1 MMNRIDE
8 RRLTRNFLNTIIK
21 ESHDDMH
28 SMHYDHENR
37 IDHDYSE
44 DLHDDHSHESLHS
57 DENGV
62 VSKDELYNH
71 FDLDND
77 GTVTTQEY
85 ADHIDYHAAYPETL
99 DKYREYSDHSAH
111 SVPCQNSYHAC
122 GSYYMSDPESMEQVL
137 QPILAATGA
146 TCQTSALQSMINVI
160 KAMKECGL

>member
-1 MMNRIDE
+1 MNRIDE

-21 ESHDDMH
+21 ESHNDMN

-44 DLHDDHSHESLHS
+44 DLHDDHSHQPLHS

-99 DKYREYSDHSAH
+99 DKYREYSDHSSH

>member
-8 RRLTRNFLNTIIK
+8 RRLTRNFLNTIIE
-21 ESHDDMH
+21 ESHEDMNN
-28 SMHYDHENR
+28 MNYDHNKI
-37 IDHDYSE
+37 IDYDYSE
-44 DLHDDHSHESLHS
+44 DLHDDHAQLYT
-57 DENGV
+57 DENGI

-85 ADHIDYHAAYPETL
+85 TDHIDYHAAYPETL
-99 DKYREYSDHSAH
+99 DKYREYSDHSAS
-111 SVPCQNSYHAC
+111 SVPCQNSYHSC

-137 QPILAATGA
+137 QPILSATGA

>member
-8 RRLTRNFLNTIIK
+8 RRLTRNFLNTIIE
-21 ESHDDMH
+21 ESHEDMNN
-28 SMHYDHENR
+28 MNYDHNKI
-37 IDHDYSE
+37 IDYDYSE
-44 DLHDDHSHESLHS
+44 DLHDDHAQLCT
-57 DENGV
+57 DENGI

-85 ADHIDYHAAYPETL
+85 TDHIDYHAAYPETL
-99 DKYREYSDHSAH
+99 DKYREYSDHSAS
-111 SVPCQNSYHAC
+111 SVPCQNSYHSC

-137 QPILAATGA
+137 QPILSATGA
-146 TCQTSALQSMINVI
+146 TCQTSALRSMINVI